1 MGSATHF
8 VYRSGPSGYSETRCW
23 CYASSD
29 HVVGKEQLRYDDGSI
44 RSVDTCPEWNCPDLS
59 AEDRREGKKC
69 LDHPCH
75 CVTVE
80 SVDRGS
86 DGA

>member
-29 HVVGKEQLRYDDGSI
+29 HVVGKEQLRYVFRDL
-44 RSVDTCPEWNCPDLS
+44 CPTHVS
-59 AEDRREGKKC
+59 EGQ
-69 LDHPCH
+69 
-75 CVTVE
+75 E
-80 SVDRGS
+80 S
-86 DGA
+86 